1 MGKRAIIHT
10 ERQRKRGH
18 RAMKKTA
25 TQRIAEKTR
34 KQSMSKKALRE
45 YNKQRRTL
53 VTMNTGTQTHKS
65 AKDYNRQAE
74 KRALQREAQDA

>member
-1 MGKRAIIHT
+1 
-10 ERQRKRGH
+10 
-18 RAMKKTA
+18 MKKTA

-34 KQSMSKKALRE
+34 KQSMSKKALQE

-65 AKDYNRQAE
+65 AKDYNRQAS
-74 KRALQREAQDA
+74 KRALRQEVMAH

>member
-1 MGKRAIIHT
+1 MKA
-10 ERQRKRGH
+10 QRKR
-18 RAMKKTA
+18 RRRKTMKKTA

-45 YNKQRRTL
+45 YNKQKRVL
-53 VTMNTGTQTHKS
+53 VNMNTGTQTHKS

-74 KRALQREAQDA
+74 KQKLQKEVY